1 MPDKKL
7 TDSEI
12 VKALE
17 CCVKAPFC
25 GEKTDCPYKGIDD
38 CVKKHTL
45 DALDLINGL
54 QAENERLK
62 AKVNHYNYCYENF
75 VNTPS
80 SRIKAEAYKEFAD
93 KMDEKWLC
101 GVLSYAFSDGYA
113 MDNKANIEELSKFLA
128 KKIKEL
134 AGD

>member
-1 MPDKKL
+1 MPDKL

-17 CCVKAPFC
+17 CCIGDEEGRNCF
-25 GEKTDCPYKGIDD
+25 DCPLYEIDD
-38 CVKKHTL
+38 CQLTMCQS
-45 DALDLINGL
+45 ALDLINR
-54 QAENERLK
+54 QKAENERLMRDVFTYQIRWAK
-62 AKVNHYNYCYENF
+62 AE
-75 VNTPS
+75 
-80 SRIKAEAYKEFAD
+80 SRETKAKAEAYKEFAD

>member
-1 MPDKKL
+1 MPDKL

-17 CCVKAPFC
+17 CKPKAELVILC
-25 GEKTDCPYKGIDD
+25 N
-38 CVKKHTL
+38 H
-45 DALDLINGL
+45 L
-54 QAENERLK
+54 QTENERLMRDVFTYQIRWAK
-62 AKVNHYNYCYENF
+62 AE
-75 VNTPS
+75 
-80 SRIKAEAYKEFAD
+80 SRETKAKAEAYKEFAD